1 VSSSAFGSEPN
12 AASAGT
18 CAERTPKMSRNH
30 SRRSGA
36 REPRDLDPKWYTVSQ
51 VASLLGY
58 GETKVRMLIISGD
71 LRSLKDGRSRRVL
84 PEWVED
90 YVRLGASQAKDTW
103 D

>member
-1 VSSSAFGSEPN
+1 MTRNQTRRGAQ
-12 AASAGT
+12 
-18 CAERTPKMSRNH
+18 ERQ
-30 SRRSGA
+30 
-36 REPRDLDPKWYTVSQ
+36 DLDPKWYTVSQ

-90 YVRLGASQAKDTW
+90 YVRLRASQAKDTW
-103 D
+103 TDGNSTSKR

>member
-1 VSSSAFGSEPN
+1 
-12 AASAGT
+12 
-18 CAERTPKMSRNH
+18 MSRNH
-30 SRRSGA
+30 ARKPGA
-36 REPRDLDPKWYTVSQ
+36 QQPRDLDPKWYTVSQ
-51 VASLLGY
+51 VARLLGY

-90 YVRLGASQAKDTW
+90 YVRLRASQAKDQW